1 MSEKKKKKPSPIFD
15 VLNFICTKQ
24 YRWNEL
30 SEEYRKG
37 YNQFILN
44 RFLSSYEYLLPLLN
58 ELSMKRLTNEQ
69 HYTILYTWVKRTKH
83 YFNYNAYKSENI
95 DKNLVLAVKKEY
107 DIGNREA
114 RRYIDLLTE
123 ETKAALLKK
132 WADYIVFVNAK

>member
-1 MSEKKKKKPSPIFD
+1 MAEVKKKKSSPIFD
-15 VLNFICTKQ
+15 ILNFICTKQ
-24 YRWNEL
+24 YSWKDL
-30 SEEYRKG
+30 PEEYRKG

-44 RFLSSYEYLLPLLN
+44 RFMSSYEYLLPLLN
-58 ELSMKRLTNEQ
+58 ELTIKRLTNEQ

-83 YFNYNAYKSENI
+83 YFNYNAYKTEKI
-95 DKNLVLAVKKEY
+95 DSNLVTAVKKEY

-123 ETKAALLKK
+123 ECKAALLKK

>member
-1 MSEKKKKKPSPIFD
+1 
-15 VLNFICTKQ
+15 
-24 YRWNEL
+24 
-30 SEEYRKG
+30 
-37 YNQFILN
+37 
-44 RFLSSYEYLLPLLN
+44 
-58 ELSMKRLTNEQ
+58 MKRLTNEQ